1 MCDICYTCE
10 VFVFK
15 PLTQIWESLFSGKKR
30 GESMDVLSLARFQY
44 AATTIFHFFFVP
56 LSIGLVL
63 IVSIME
69 TLYVVKKNEIYKE
82 MTQFWGKLF
91 LINFAIGVVTG
102 ILQEFQFGMNWSEY
116 SRFMGDVFGAP
127 LAIEALLAFFME
139 STFIGV
145 WLFGWDRLSKGAHLA
160 CIWLVTAGTS
170 LSALWI
176 LTANSFMQHPVGFA
190 VQNGRAVMNNFFAL
204 IANPQLWVEFPH
216 TVFGSFAT
224 GAFVV
229 AGISAIALLKK
240 QNVDFYKRS
249 FKIGI
254 IVGLVSGIALA
265 FFGHFQAQYLV
276 QTQPMKM
283 AASEGLWKDSGSPAA
298 WTVVAS
304 IDTQKHQNSGEVQ
317 VPYLLDYLSY
327 GKFSGNVQ
335 GMDTLQKQ
343 YVAKYGPGNYIP
355 PVKTT
360 FWSFRV
366 MTLMGGLL
374 CILGII
380 GAILVWRDKLLKN
393 KWFLRIMV
401 ASIAIPY
408 IGGTTGWLMTEI
420 GRQPWTVFGYMQ
432 TAASVSPN
440 VSAGELLFSIIAFL
454 TIYTVLGAV
463 MIYLFARVI
472 KQGPA
477 MGIKD
482 TIQSNDPFDGEGYHR
497 VAE

>member
-1 MCDICYTCE
+1 MTSVTPVED
-10 VFVFK
+10 FVI
-15 PLTQIWESLFSGKKR
+15 LTAYKNSGIHFPEKKR
-30 GESMDVLSLARFQY
+30 GKSMDVLSLARFQY
-44 AATTIFHFFFVP
+44 AATTIFHFLFVP

-91 LINFAIGVVTG
+91 LINFAIGIVTG

-139 STFIGV
+139 STFIGI

-160 CIWLVTAGTS
+160 CIWLVTAGTT

-204 IANPQLWVEFPH
+204 ISNPQLWVEYPH

-229 AGISAIALLKK
+229 AGISAICLLRKR
-240 QNVDFYKRS
+240 NIDFFKRS

-254 IVGLVSGIALA
+254 IVGLIAGLALA

-276 QTQPMKM
+276 RTQPMKM
-283 AASEGLWKDSGSPAA
+283 AASEALWKDSGSPAG

-304 IDTQKHQNSGEVQ
+304 INAQKHQNSGEIQ
-317 VPYLLDYLSY
+317 IPYLLDFLSY
-327 GKFSGNVQ
+327 GTFNGNVQ
-335 GMDTLQKQ
+335 GIDTLQKQ
-343 YVAKYGPGNYIP
+343 YTAKYGAGNYIP
-355 PVKTT
+355 PVATT
-360 FWSFRV
+360 FWSFRI
-366 MTLMGGLL
+366 MALMGIVL
-374 CILGII
+374 CVFGII
-380 GAILVWRDKLLKN
+380 GAILAWRDKLLKN
-393 KWFLRIMV
+393 RWFLHAMV
-401 ASIAIPY
+401 ASIFIPY
-408 IGGTTGWLMTEI
+408 IGSITGWLMTEI
-420 GRQPWTVFGYMQ
+420 GRQPWTVFGFMQ

-454 TIYTVLGAV
+454 TIYTALGVV
-463 MIYLFARVI
+463 MVYLFARVI

-477 MGIKD
+477 IGNKD
-482 TIQSNDPFDGEGYHR
+482 IVESNDPFDGEGFHH